1 MNSEIIIYQN
11 PDGNIKIDVRLEDET
26 VWLTQAQ
33 LCELF
38 QKSKA
43 TISEHISNV
52 FAEGE
57 LNEISVIRN
66 FRTTAAD
73 GKNYDTNYY
82 NLDVIISVGYRV
94 KSPQGTQFRIWA
106 TQRLKEY
113 IIKGF
118 ALNDDRF
125 KTGNSM
131 NYFNELQERI
141 REIRISERFFYQKIK
156 DIYTTSI
163 DYDAKDEKTIEF
175 FKVVQNK
182 LLWAISEQ
190 TAAELVYRRVDA
202 SLPLMGMQSFDLP
215 AGKAGKKKPQSVKKT
230 DVSIAKN
237 YLNEDEIKL
246 LGLLVEQYLAFAE
259 TMAQQRTP
267 MYMADWISRLDSIL
281 QLNGRELLS
290 HAGKISH
297 EKALEKS
304 GTEFEKFKAN
314 EKQIQKEQSLKEIE
328 NDIEKIK
335 KLKTKI
341 ETKSDIE
348 VKEENKFEHTM
359 VTCDICKTKPIVGT
373 RYKCC
378 ICDDF
383 DLCSSCEAK
392 GTHKDH
398 PLIKL
403 TKQDYDIEQQVKDN
417 ESALKFSP
425 ALDPGLKQ
433 LVGVIELL

>member
-1 MNSEIIIYQN
+1 MNNSEILIYQN
-11 PDGNIKIDVRLEDET
+11 PDGKIKIDVRLEDET

-43 TISEHISNV
+43 TISEHIKNV
-52 FAEGE
+52 FEEGE
-57 LNEISVIRN
+57 LTEGSVVRN

-73 GKNYDTNYY
+73 GKTYDTNFY

-125 KTGNSM
+125 KAGHSM
-131 NYFNELQERI
+131 NYFTELQERI

-163 DYDAKDEKTIEF
+163 DYNPNDERTIEF
-175 FKVVQNK
+175 FKIVQNK
-182 LLWAISEQ
+182 LLWGISKQ

-202 SLPLMGMQSFDLP
+202 SLPFMGMQSLDQKSSL
-215 AGKAGKKKPQSVKKT
+215 AVRKT
-230 DVSIAKN
+230 DIGIAKN

-267 MYMADWISRLDSIL
+267 MYMADWIQRLDALL
-281 QLNGRELLS
+281 QLNGRELLT
-290 HAGKISH
+290 HAGRISH
-297 EKALEKS
+297 EKAIRKS
-304 GTEFEKFKAN
+304 GEEYEKYKIAQKSI
-314 EKQIQKEQSLKEIE
+314 EKEQSLREIE
-328 NDIEKIK
+328 EDIK
-335 KLKTKI
+335 KL
-341 ETKSDIE
+341 
-348 VKEENKFEHTM
+348 
-359 VTCDICKTKPIVGT
+359 TKPKT
-373 RYKCC
+373 
-378 ICDDF
+378 
-383 DLCSSCEAK
+383 
-392 GTHKDH
+392 
-398 PLIKL
+398 
-403 TKQDYDIEQQVKDN
+403 
-417 ESALKFSP
+417 
-425 ALDPGLKQ
+425 
-433 LVGVIELL
+433 

>member
-1 MNSEIIIYQN
+1 MSSEIIIYQN
-11 PDGNIKIDVRLEDET
+11 PDGNIKIDVRLEEET
-26 VWLTQAQ
+26 VWLTQDQMAT
-33 LCELF
+33 LFGKVKSTINEHIKNIYEEKELEET
-38 QKSKA
+38 A
-43 TISEHISNV
+43 TMKKFGISEFQHKAP
-52 FAEGE
+52 F
-57 LNEISVIRN
+57 
-66 FRTTAAD
+66 
-73 GKNYDTNYY
+73 YY

-125 KTGNSM
+125 KSGNSM

-163 DYDAKDEKTIEF
+163 DYDPKDEKTVEF

-202 SLPLMGMQSFDLP
+202 SLPLLGMQSYD
-215 AGKAGKKKPQSVKKT
+215 KKNSVSIKKSE
-230 DVSIAKN
+230 VSIAKN

-267 MYMADWISRLDSIL
+267 MYMKDWIERLDTIL
-281 QLNGRELLS
+281 QLNGRELLT

-297 EKALEKS
+297 EMALEKS
-304 GTEFEKFKAN
+304 GEEFEKYQLAQKAL
-314 EKQIQKEQSLKEIE
+314 EKEQSLKELE
-328 NDIEKIK
+328 EDVK
-335 KLKTKI
+335 KLK
-341 ETKSDIE
+341 
-348 VKEENKFEHTM
+348 
-359 VTCDICKTKPIVGT
+359 KP
-373 RYKCC
+373 K
-378 ICDDF
+378 
-383 DLCSSCEAK
+383 K
-392 GTHKDH
+392 
-398 PLIKL
+398 
-403 TKQDYDIEQQVKDN
+403 
-417 ESALKFSP
+417 
-425 ALDPGLKQ
+425 
-433 LVGVIELL
+433 